1 MRQLGIHVDVELG
14 IHLDVELMLCGGL
27 VDVYGNRV
35 LLHIYSKR
43 GVEGSGVW
51 VVWNGMHDI
60 QWIA

>member
-1 MRQLGIHVDVELG
+1 MRQLGIHV
-14 IHLDVELMLCGGL
+14 DVELMLCGGL